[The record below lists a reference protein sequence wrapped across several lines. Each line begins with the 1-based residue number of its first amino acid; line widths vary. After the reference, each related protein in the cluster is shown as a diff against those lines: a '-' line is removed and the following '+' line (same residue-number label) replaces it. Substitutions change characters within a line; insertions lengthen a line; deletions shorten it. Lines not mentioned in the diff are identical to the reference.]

1 MGVGLLGPSWQLFPQ
16 LKSDAAPVFP
26 LELTSVHELSLAF
39 HNTKTRSLPLCLVS
53 CH

>member
-16 LKSDAAPVFP
+16 LKSDAIPVSP
-26 LELTSVHELSLAF
+26 VELTSVHELSLAF
-39 HNTKTRSLPLCLVS
+39 HNTKTHSLPLCLVS